1 MFFGHAARRL
11 AFTLARPL
19 ALGACA
25 DPLLGLDRLSEV
37 SLPEDANAAALAPP
51 SAEQSAA
58 PGFLSRVLD
67 RTLGQGPGLLPASV
81 DSSGEAGTPEP
92 GPDDDNAAADGT
104 DAPLDLEDAPPEDEV
119 AGVPARRGFVAF
131 LSRLAPSPASARNA
145 TPGEAGDL
153 AGSSLDLAQDEVA
166 VVCSIS
172 ARSLGTVVGQ
182 ASGYTI
188 HDSNTASVVPRPHYV
203 TGFSDGCAR
212 RFRAALILFGDV
224 GTHEVIRYS
233 EGTEDLPFTATDT
246 AYEDI
251 KRRVCGVGRG
261 QPCGAALDRL
271 AVTTTFLTVYETFG
285 TNAEWAKVLL
295 SGGELIAIASKGS

>member
-1 MFFGHAARRL
+1 MYSGHAARRL
-11 AFTLARPL
+11 AFTLALPL

-25 DPLLGLDRLSEV
+25 DPLGGLDRLSEV

-81 DSSGEAGTPEP
+81 GSSGERGTPEL

-104 DAPLDLEDAPPEDEV
+104 DALRDLEDASQEDEV
-119 AGVPARRGFVAF
+119 AEAPARRGFGAF
-131 LSRLAPSPASARNA
+131 LSRLAPSPVSARNA

-153 AGSSLDLAQDEVA
+153 AGPSLDLAQDEVA
-166 VVCSIS
+166 VVCGIG

-188 HDSNTASVVPRPHYV
+188 YDSNSAIVAPRPHYV

-212 RFRAALILFGDV
+212 QFQAALILFGDV

-251 KRRVCGVGRG
+251 KRRVCRVGTG
-261 QPCGAALDRL
+261 QPCGQALDRL
-271 AVTTTFLTVYETFG
+271 AVDTTFLTVYETFG
-285 TNAEWAKVLL
+285 TNAEWAEVLL